1 MKRRAPVSETRE
13 LGQRG
18 AWRFTLE
25 LVVEP
30 ELVLVFSELY
40 EAAFGS
46 LRTRSMARQVLT
58 EEEFGAQMR
67 NPDVR
72 KYVAWTTDGEPVG
85 MCVVTTDLTTIP
97 WISPEY
103 FAARYPAHW
112 ERRAIWY
119 ISFLL
124 AHPSQRH
131 HRFLDHMVDVGV
143 GELVELG
150 AICAYDM
157 CAYNDAELGL
167 SRRVADSFLRT
178 TGATSVLSD
187 TQSYYTV
194 DLGATD
200 AFGSPGTAGS
210 TPGTRAQ
217 DPAPTKLANEV
228 VPIGPA
234 VASTRDSMGTL

>member
-1 MKRRAPVSETRE
+1 VRRQPQLAESRD
-13 LGQRG
+13 LGPRG
-18 AWRFTLE
+18 IWRFTLE

-30 ELVLVFSELY
+30 ELVLVFAELY
-40 EAAFGS
+40 EAAFGA

-58 EEEFGAQMR
+58 EEEFGAQMV
-67 NPDVR
+67 NPAVR
-72 KYVAWTTDGEPVG
+72 KYVAWTAEGDPVG
-85 MCVVTTDLTTIP
+85 MCVVTTDLTTVP

-103 FAARYPAHW
+103 FAARYPSHW

-119 ISFLL
+119 INFLL

-131 HRFLDHMVDVGV
+131 SRFLDHIVDVGV
-143 GELVELG
+143 GELVASE

-167 SRRVADSFLRT
+167 SRRVAESFRRT

-194 DLGATD
+194 D
-200 AFGSPGTAGS
+200 FS
-210 TPGTRAQ
+210 R
-217 DPAPTKLANEV
+217 PAPGPAEPGLQDLSEAAVPALLENEV

-234 VASTRDSMGTL
+234 STCERETMGTL

>member
-1 MKRRAPVSETRE
+1 MKGRPQVGKSEE

-25 LVVEP
+25 LVVER
-30 ELVLVFSELY
+30 ELVLAFSELY
-40 EAAFGS
+40 EAAFGA
-46 LRTRSMARQVLT
+46 LRTRSMARQVLS
-58 EEEFGAQMR
+58 EDEFAAQMV
-67 NPDVR
+67 NPQVR
-72 KYVAWTTDGEPVG
+72 KYVAWTRDGEPVG
-85 MCVVTTDLTTIP
+85 MCVVTTDLTTVP

-131 HRFLDHMVDVGV
+131 SRFLDHIVDVGV
-143 GELVELG
+143 GELVEAD

-157 CAYNDAELGL
+157 CSYNDEDLGL
-167 SRRVADSFLRT
+167 SRRVSESFRRT
-178 TGATSVLSD
+178 TGAVPARAD

-194 DLGATD
+194 DFSATTVPSEAGA
-200 AFGSPGTAGS
+200 S
-210 TPGTRAQ
+210 R
-217 DPAPTKLANEV
+217 EV
-228 VPIGPA
+228 VLEGGVADLPQNPEMPIGPA
-234 VASTRDSMGTL
+234 AAGCSRTMGTL

>member
-1 MKRRAPVSETRE
+1 VRRQPQLVEPRE

-18 AWRFTLE
+18 IWHFTLE

-30 ELVLVFSELY
+30 ELVLVFGELY
-40 EAAFGS
+40 EAAFGA

-58 EEEFGAQMR
+58 EDEFGAQMA
-67 NPDVR
+67 NPEVR
-72 KYVAWTTDGEPVG
+72 KYVAWTADGEPVG
-85 MCVVTTDLTTIP
+85 MCAVTTDLTTVP

-103 FAARYPAHW
+103 FAARYPSHW

-119 ISFLL
+119 INFLL

-131 HRFLDHMVDVGV
+131 SRFLDHIVDVGV
-143 GELVELG
+143 GELVASE

-167 SRRVADSFLRT
+167 SRRVAESFRRT

-187 TQSYYTV
+187 TQSYYMV
-194 DLGATD
+194 DFSRSLSGPAET
-200 AFGSPGTAGS
+200 
-210 TPGTRAQ
+210 TPFEVPEAMV
-217 DPAPTKLANEV
+217 PTLLQNGV

-234 VASTRDSMGTL
+234 STCERETMGTL